1 MWATLP
7 TSSRSL
13 GHRDRPAAGPAERPL
28 AGTMARPPR
37 PRTAHLFDRGVLGR
51 AFGFLGPVE
60 AAISLALLPIGAA
73 LFVT

>member
-1 MWATLP
+1 LDIGTDLLPAGRSVRWPERWLAHRGRGRLTLY
-7 TSSRSL
+7 
-13 GHRDRPAAGPAERPL
+13 
-28 AGTMARPPR
+28 
-37 PRTAHLFDRGVLGR
+37 DRGVLGR